1 MEGRIETKR
10 NKALYLIRI
19 GIMLLMVITAMPMVA
34 HGAGNFPKVTVSQV
48 NSSAVPKELSFI
60 YVLKPR
66 RQDNPMPVGSTEEGL
81 TFPLIGN
88 STIDLIFSENIREG
102 FYIYDLYQVRDEKN
116 INVIYDQRIYRLE
129 LFIDEGGEATLI
141 VFSKE
146 GLKVDEIKFENDF
159 KKEVKP
165 PPPPPEDDPK
175 PEDPKPEDPKPEDP
189 KPEDPKPEDPKPEDP
204 KPKEPTPGK
213 PSTPGK
219 APITGD
225 SISLWLGIIGA
236 VLASKTLIIVFAIK
250 KGKGKKRE
258 VSEL

>member
-10 NKALYLIRI
+10 NKASYLIGI
-19 GIMLLMVITAMPMVA
+19 GIMLLMVIIAMPMVA

-48 NSSAVPKELSFI
+48 NSSAVPKELSFTYI
-60 YVLKPR
+60 LKPR

-88 STIDLIFSENIREG
+88 STIELIFSENIREG

-159 KKEVKP
+159 KGEIKP
-165 PPPPPEDDPK
+165 PPPPPEDDPT
-175 PEDPKPEDPKPEDP
+175 PGDPKPGDPKPD
-189 KPEDPKPEDPKPEDP
+189 DP

-213 PSTPGK
+213 PSIPGK

-225 SISLWLGIIGA
+225 SISLWIGIVGA
-236 VLASKTLIIVFAIK
+236 VVATKTLIIVFAIRKRNAK
-250 KGKGKKRE
+250 KKE

>member
-19 GIMLLMVITAMPMVA
+19 GIMLLMIVTAMPMVA
-34 HGAGNFPKVTVSQV
+34 HSAGNFPKVTVSQM
-48 NSSAVPKELSFI
+48 NSAAVPKDMSFT
-60 YVLKPR
+60 YVLEPR
-66 RQDNPMPVGSTEEGL
+66 EQGSPMPVGSTEKGY

-102 FYIYDLYQVRDEKN
+102 FYIYDLYLVRNEKN
-116 INVIYDQRIYRLE
+116 INVIYDQRSYRLE
-129 LFIDEGGEATLI
+129 LLIDKGGEATLI

-159 KKEVKP
+159 KGEIKP
-165 PPPPPEDDPK
+165 PPPPPEDDPT
-175 PEDPKPEDPKPEDP
+175 PGDPKPGDPKPD
-189 KPEDPKPEDPKPEDP
+189 DP

-213 PSTPGK
+213 PSIPGK

-225 SISLWLGIIGA
+225 SISLWIGIVGA
-236 VLASKTLIIVFAIK
+236 VVATKTLIIVFAIRKRNAK
-250 KGKGKKRE
+250 KKE